1 MVRCHPKPTVNEG
14 MTMNNL
20 PRSITGGVD
29 THLDVHVAAALDDR
43 GTLLGVESFATTAN
57 GYKKLLAWLEEFG
70 PVELVGVEGTGSYGA
85 GLTRHL
91 QAEKVKVV
99 EVDRPN
105 RQRRRR
111 KGKSDPEDAIAAAH
125 AAQSCDA
132 SCEAKTR
139 DGNVESMRVL
149 RVARASARKGRTQAL
164 NQMRS
169 LISTA
174 PDPIRAEL
182 RGLNVFRL
190 LARTSL
196 YRPGN
201 KRDIVTLT
209 KLTLR
214 MLAKRAIAFEEEITE
229 IDAILQPL
237 VKETAPELV
246 ATLGSGTDAASALL
260 VAAGDNP
267 GRLRNE
273 AAFAH
278 LCGVPPLEA
287 SSGKH
292 ERHRLNRSGDRQANS
307 ALWHIVI
314 TRMVY
319 DPRTTEYI
327 ERRTNEGKTKK
338 EAVRCLKRYVAREVY
353 GLLPREQFALDS
365 P

>member
-1 MVRCHPKPTVNEG
+1 MTV
-14 MTMNNL
+14 TTL
-20 PRSITGGVD
+20 ARSITGGVD

-43 GTLLGVESFATTAN
+43 GALLGVESFATTEG
-57 GYKKLLAWLEEFG
+57 GYKKLLAWLSDFG

-91 QAEKVKVV
+91 QAERVRVV

-111 KGKSDPEDAIAAAH
+111 KGKSEPQDAISAAR
-125 AAQSCDA
+125 AALSGDA
-132 SCEAKTR
+132 SGEAKSR

-149 RVARASARKGRTQAL
+149 RVARTSARKGRAQAL
-164 NQMRS
+164 NQMRG

-174 PDPIRAEL
+174 PEPIRAEL
-182 RGLNVFRL
+182 RGLNVFHL
-190 LARTSL
+190 LERAAT
-196 YRPGN
+196 YRPGA
-201 KRDIVTLT
+201 KRDVVSLT
-209 KLTLR
+209 KFTLR
-214 MLAKRAIAFEEEITE
+214 MLARRAIILGEEISE
-229 IDAILQPL
+229 IDAILKPL
-237 VKETAPELV
+237 VIETAPRLV
-246 ATLGSGTDAASALL
+246 GTLGVGTDAASALL
-260 VAAGDNP
+260 VTAGDNP
-267 GRLRNE
+267 ERLHDE

-278 LCGVPPLEA
+278 LCGASPIEA
-287 SSGKH
+287 SSGKQ

-327 ERRTNEGKTKK
+327 DRRTKEGLTKR
-338 EAVRCLKRYVAREVY
+338 EAVRCLKRYVAREVFS
-353 GLLPREQFALDS
+353 LLPHEKLGLDS